1 MDSDLSMLKYYK
13 KHIFLLKDM
22 LDNIDPASEDFKPLL
37 ELQKYIVERIL
48 DTERRLKKKKTE
60 FNELKKSLN
69 NKSSGKEKSK
79 INKSKIKKINDTISG
94 YKYLLYVW
102 RCFGDGI
109 AFKYVCKWNL
119 KRLLFE
125 SDSPAIK
132 QAAGHIGGKAGLK
145 MEWHLVK
152 NAAINKVPAILCDIT
167 NSIRHGDVCLLGA
180 SDPFV
185 IEVKSS
191 KNKNKRVSRQI
202 KAIDSIHSYLEKD
215 EGTIGG
221 FEGMRRVNIPVEEKN
236 HNETFNKVIN
246 AARKGKILNVCP
258 EPGLFYLGFS
268 VGSNPNYD
276 ELLSG
281 INEPIV
287 YLLNQVK
294 TEKRWDNY
302 YPFTLSIKNREA
314 LYAFLN
320 GEVYLMVIVD
330 GSILKSMSKKI
341 GYDLDIVLS
350 DEAGFVFTKKLEGYD
365 EPFTGIIPEQYIGRI
380 GLEFM
385 SLSWFFQNEK
395 KLLAELEEDF
405 YRKFGKV

>member
-1 MDSDLSMLKYYK
+1 MDSNLSILKYYK

-22 LDNIDPASEDFKPLL
+22 LDAIDPANNDFKPLVK
-37 ELQKYIVERIL
+37 LQEYIVARII
-48 DTERRLKKKKTE
+48 DTERKLKKKKSE
-60 FNELKKSLN
+60 FKELKKSLKN
-69 NKSSGKEKSK
+69 RSNGKEKSK
-79 INKSKIKKINDTISG
+79 IIKSKIKKANYSING

-109 AFKYVCKWNL
+109 AFKYVDKYNL

-132 QAAGHIGGKAGLK
+132 QPAGHIRGKAGLK
-145 MEWHLVK
+145 MEMQLVK
-152 NAAINKVPAILCDIT
+152 SAATNKVPAILCDIT

-191 KNKNKRVSRQI
+191 KNLNKRVSRQI
-202 KAIDSIHSYLEKD
+202 KSIGNIHSYLEKD
-215 EGTIGG
+215 EGSIGG
-221 FEGMRRVNIPVEEKN
+221 FEGMRRVNIPIEEKN
-236 HNETFNKVIN
+236 HNKAFNDVIK
-246 AARKGKILNVCP
+246 AARKGKILKIQP
-258 EPGLFYLGFS
+258 EPGLLYLGFS

-276 ELLSG
+276 ELLNG
-281 INEPIV
+281 IKEPTF
-287 YLLNQVK
+287 YLLNQAK

-330 GSILKSMSKKI
+330 GSVLKSMSKKI
-341 GYDLDIVLS
+341 GYDLEIVLS
-350 DEAGFVFTKKLEGYD
+350 EEVGFVFTKKLEGYD
-365 EPFTGIIPEQYIGRI
+365 EPFMGIISEHYTGRI

-395 KLLAELEEDF
+395 KLLAGLEEDF
-405 YRKFGKV
+405 YKNL